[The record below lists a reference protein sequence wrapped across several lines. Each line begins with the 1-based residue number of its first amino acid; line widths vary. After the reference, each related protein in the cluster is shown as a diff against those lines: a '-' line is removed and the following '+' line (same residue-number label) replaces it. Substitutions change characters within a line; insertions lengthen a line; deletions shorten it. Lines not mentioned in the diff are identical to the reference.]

1 MEKVKAIFIS
11 IGSAIS
17 SFFGV
22 LFIPIILMVICN
34 TLDFITGIVAAH
46 CKGEQVRSKVFY
58 RGIAKKVGMWC
69 LVLVGVLVDET
80 IRYSVSQFGIALPF
94 TFLIA
99 CIVAV
104 WIVCNELLSILENLD
119 EIGVPMPD
127 FLKKLIRYLQH
138 KTEAQVL
145 FPDIEEGEGGEDAE
159 G

>member
-1 MEKVKAIFIS
+1 MEKFKAIFVS

-34 TLDFITGIVAAH
+34 TLDFVTGIVAAH

-80 IRYSVSQFGIALPF
+80 IAYSVAQFGITFPF

-104 WIVCNELLSILENLD
+104 WIICNELLSILENLD
-119 EIGVPMPD
+119 EIGVPMPA
-127 FLKKLIRYLQH
+127 FLKKVIKYLQH
-138 KTEAQVL
+138 STESQIVL
-145 FPDIEEGEGGEDAE
+145 PESDTEQEG
-159 G
+159 

>member
-1 MEKVKAIFIS
+1 MEKFKAIFVS
-11 IGSAIS
+11 IGSAVS

-34 TLDFITGIVAAH
+34 TLDFVTGIVAAH

-80 IRYSVSQFGIALPF
+80 IAYSVAQFGITFPF

-104 WIVCNELLSILENLD
+104 WIICNELLSILENLD
-119 EIGVPMPD
+119 EIGVPMPA
-127 FLKKLIRYLQH
+127 FLKKVIKYLQH
-138 KTEAQVL
+138 STESQIVL
-145 FPDIEEGEGGEDAE
+145 PESDTEQEG
-159 G
+159 

>member
-1 MEKVKAIFIS
+1 MEKFKTIFIS

-34 TLDFITGIVAAH
+34 TLDFVTGIVAAH

-80 IRYSVSQFGIALPF
+80 IKYSIAQFGITFPF

-104 WIVCNELLSILENLD
+104 WIICNELLSILENLD
-119 EIGVPMPD
+119 EIGVPMPA
-127 FLKKLIRYLQH
+127 FLKKVIKYLQH
-138 KTEAQVL
+138 STESQIVL
-145 FPDIEEGEGGEDAE
+145 PEGDTEQEE
-159 G
+159 

>member
-1 MEKVKAIFIS
+1 MEKFKAIFIS

-34 TLDFITGIVAAH
+34 TLDFVTGIVASH

-80 IRYSVSQFGIALPF
+80 IKYSIAQFGITFPF

-104 WIVCNELLSILENLD
+104 WIICNELLSILENLD
-119 EIGVPMPD
+119 EIGVPMPA
-127 FLKKLIRYLQH
+127 FLKKVIKYLQH
-138 KTEAQVL
+138 STESQIVL
-145 FPDIEEGEGGEDAE
+145 PEGDTEQEG
-159 G
+159 

>member
-1 MEKVKAIFIS
+1 MEKFKAIFIS

-34 TLDFITGIVAAH
+34 TLDFVTGIVASH

-80 IRYSVSQFGIALPF
+80 IKYSIAQFGITFPF

-99 CIVAV
+99 CIVAM
-104 WIVCNELLSILENLD
+104 WIICNELLSILENLD
-119 EIGVPMPD
+119 EIGVPMPE
-127 FLKKLIRYLQH
+127 FLKKVIKYLQH
-138 KTEAQVL
+138 STESQIVL
-145 FPDIEEGEGGEDAE
+145 PEGDTEQEG
-159 G
+159 

>member
-1 MEKVKAIFIS
+1 MEKFKAIFVS

-34 TLDFITGIVAAH
+34 TLDFVTGIVASH
-46 CKGEQVRSKVFY
+46 CKGEQVRSKIFY
-58 RGIAKKVGMWC
+58 RGIAKKIGMWC

-80 IRYSVSQFGIALPF
+80 IKYSIAQFGITFPF

-104 WIVCNELLSILENLD
+104 WIICNELLSIMENLD
-119 EIGVPMPD
+119 EIGVPMPP
-127 FLKKLIRYLQH
+127 FLKKVIKYLQH
-138 KTEAQVL
+138 STESQIVL
-145 FPDIEEGEGGEDAE
+145 PEGDTEQEV
-159 G
+159 